1 MFCKK
6 KIAILIFLWENI
18 GNVQAR
24 NNGNTGVME
33 LGVVVGIAAISI
45 MTLIAVLMGIV
56 AAVSTVSGI
65 DTRDNEGD

>member
-1 MFCKK
+1 LETRKQEIME
-6 KIAILIFLWENI
+6 IQEADS
-18 GNVQAR
+18 
-24 NNGNTGVME
+24 VME

>member
-1 MFCKK
+1 METCKQE
-6 KIAILIFLWENI
+6 IMEIQEADS
-18 GNVQAR
+18 
-24 NNGNTGVME
+24 VME
-33 LGVVVGIAAISI
+33 FGVVVGIAAISI

>member
-1 MFCKK
+1 
-6 KIAILIFLWENI
+6 
-18 GNVQAR
+18 
-24 NNGNTGVME
+24 ME
-33 LGVVVGIAAISI
+33 FGVVVGLAAFGI

>member
-1 MFCKK
+1 ME
-6 KIAILIFLWENI
+6 IQEADS
-18 GNVQAR
+18 
-24 NNGNTGVME
+24 VME

-65 DTRDNEGD
+65 DTRDNEGDCLNGLVQ

>member
-1 MFCKK
+1 ME
-6 KIAILIFLWENI
+6 IQEADS
-18 GNVQAR
+18 
-24 NNGNTGVME
+24 VME

>member
-1 MFCKK
+1 METCKQE
-6 KIAILIFLWENI
+6 IMEIQEADS
-18 GNVQAR
+18 
-24 NNGNTGVME
+24 VME

-56 AAVSTVSGI
+56 AAVATVSGI

>member
-1 MFCKK
+1 METRKQE
-6 KIAILIFLWENI
+6 IMEIQEADS
-18 GNVQAR
+18 
-24 NNGNTGVME
+24 VME

-56 AAVSTVSGI
+56 AAVSTVSVI

>member
-1 MFCKK
+1 METCKQE
-6 KIAILIFLWENI
+6 IMEIHEADS
-18 GNVQAR
+18 
-24 NNGNTGVME
+24 VME

>member
-1 MFCKK
+1 
-6 KIAILIFLWENI
+6 
-18 GNVQAR
+18 
-24 NNGNTGVME
+24 ME

-65 DTRDNEGD
+65 DTRDNEGDCLNGLVQ

>member
-1 MFCKK
+1 ME
-6 KIAILIFLWENI
+6 IHEADS
-18 GNVQAR
+18 
-24 NNGNTGVME
+24 VME

>member
-1 MFCKK
+1 METRKQE
-6 KIAILIFLWENI
+6 IMEIQEADS
-18 GNVQAR
+18 
-24 NNGNTGVME
+24 VME

-65 DTRDNEGD
+65 DTRDNEGA

>member
-1 MFCKK
+1 METCKQE
-6 KIAILIFLWENI
+6 IMEIQEADS
-18 GNVQAR
+18 
-24 NNGNTGVME
+24 VME

>member
-1 MFCKK
+1 ME
-6 KIAILIFLWENI
+6 IQEADS
-18 GNVQAR
+18 
-24 NNGNTGVME
+24 VME
-33 LGVVVGIAAISI
+33 LGVVVGIAAISG

>member
-1 MFCKK
+1 METRKQE
-6 KIAILIFLWENI
+6 IIEIQEADS
-18 GNVQAR
+18 
-24 NNGNTGVME
+24 VME

>member
-1 MFCKK
+1 METRKQE
-6 KIAILIFLWENI
+6 IMEIQEADS
-18 GNVQAR
+18 
-24 NNGNTGVME
+24 VME